1 MKRSHTRGIAL
12 AVLASLLV
20 SSLPLPAKA
29 VSTQSEIRIGEQ
41 AAAEV
46 DRENPIVSDPILNN
60 WVSSIGANLAQYR
73 ARPDINYT
81 FKIIDT
87 NEINAFSLPGGFVY
101 VNYGLLNFV
110 NSDDELAGVLG
121 HEMGHVERRNQI
133 TLNAKA
139 QIINMIMGVLAMVSP
154 FVWRFGSLIQDL
166 SLEKM
171 SRVDELQADQ
181 YGLMLMTRAGYDPD
195 AMVSFM
201 KRLGEQNQEGNDLL
215 NKYFEDHPE
224 SAARIAHMKG
234 YPEFTQ
240 ATTETEL
247 AQAIHDE
254 GEGRYAYACNKLETD
269 VLSKDPNNQLALLH
283 DGECDL
289 ALGDFSESQQALTKV
304 EHETGVTPTAETAA
318 QHEMALLPREQRPG
332 NGLLN
337 PNIAPLI
344 EQVGAAVSASK
355 QTQASLDDRIKL
367 QRDDLVRFD
376 QRLQSLEYE
385 IPNLSNVDV
394 RPGSRIEGVM
404 NDLEHMARD
413 INSIFDK
420 SEAIQT
426 NSPGMLRD
434 DVSVLNEMQ
443 APLHRQH
450 MTATDLELLPFYPD
464 LLRQLTTS
472 QNDLISGVTASRGA
486 IALGYESLAPLDT
499 YFRELDRAQLD
510 FGGDLSPRTAQDLR
524 PLAQSAIASL
534 DQAAAAAETAQ
545 TFYYNAQARQLT
557 SGITM
562 LGVGVSQ
569 GRYDTL
575 ARVIQQRLGVD
586 PPTYEETVKLG
597 LSAGDI
603 TAAVWLAAEEKVPV
617 STVINEQKA
626 TGKPIIDIAVDK
638 HLSQESLEILMGLI
652 YEGYSE
658 KTLD

>member
-20 SSLPLPAKA
+20 SSVPLPAKA
-29 VSTQSEIRIGEQ
+29 VSTQSEIRMGQQ

-60 WVSSIGANLAQYR
+60 WVNSIGANLAQYR

-133 TLNAKA
+133 TLSAKA

-181 YGLMLMTRAGYDPD
+181 YGLMLMTRAGYDPS

-201 KRLGEQNQEGNDLL
+201 ERLGQQNQEGNDLL
-215 NKYFEDHPE
+215 NKYFEDHPD

-240 ATTETEL
+240 ATTETYL

-254 GEGRYAYACNKLETD
+254 SEGRYAYSCHKLETD
-269 VLSKDPNNQLALLH
+269 VLPKDPDNQLALLH

-289 ALGDFSESQQALTKV
+289 ALGDFAESEQALAKV
-304 EHETGVTPTAETAA
+304 EHENNLTPTAETAA
-318 QHEMALLPREQRPG
+318 QHEMALLPKEQRPG

-344 EQVGAAVSASK
+344 EQVTAAVSASK
-355 QTQASLDDRIKL
+355 QTQTALDDRIKL
-367 QRDDLVRFD
+367 QRDDLNRFD

-404 NDLEHMARD
+404 NDLEHMAKD
-413 INSIFDK
+413 INVIFDK

-434 DVSVLNEMQ
+434 DESVLNEMQ

-464 LLRQLTTS
+464 LLRQLTSS
-472 QNDLISGVTASRGA
+472 QNDLVAGVTASRGA
-486 IALGYESLAPLDT
+486 IALGYQSLAPLDT

-534 DQAAAAAETAQ
+534 DLAANAAETAQ

-569 GRYDTL
+569 GRYETL
-575 ARVIQQRLGVD
+575 ARVIQLRLGVD
-586 PPTYEETVKLG
+586 PPTYEESVKLG

-603 TAAVWLAAEEKVPV
+603 MAATWLAAEEKVPV

-638 HLSQESLEILMGLI
+638 HLSQESLEIIMGLI

-658 KTLD
+658 KPLD